1 MIFNELET
9 KGDYINYCLQN
20 CDDIEDIDI
29 VIPNDVYRSCKE
41 IGVAT
46 SNLVTVYYMNGTITY
61 ENIVALCLINYK
73 RIQNELR

>member
-1 MIFNELET
+1 MIFDELET
-9 KGDYINYCLQN
+9 KGDFINYCLQN
-20 CDDIEDIDI
+20 CDDIKDIDSSM
-29 VIPNDVYRSCKE
+29 PNNVYRSCKE

-73 RIQNELR
+73 RINNELR